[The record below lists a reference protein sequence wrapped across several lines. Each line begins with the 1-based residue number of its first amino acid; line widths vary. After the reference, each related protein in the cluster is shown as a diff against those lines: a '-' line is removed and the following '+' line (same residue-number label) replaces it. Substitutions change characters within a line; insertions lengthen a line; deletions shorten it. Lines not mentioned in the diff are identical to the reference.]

1 MPPHSLP
8 TDEYTLAIRV
18 RDVSKRFD
26 GTVAL
31 DGFHLDVHAGHVMTL
46 LGPSGSGKTTA
57 LRLIAGFDRPDG
69 GSIEIEGTPVADA
82 TTFAPPERRRVG
94 MVFQDYALFPH
105 LTVARNVAYGV
116 SKSHRSRRVA
126 ETLELVGLVGKEERL
141 PHELSGGEQQ
151 RVALARALAPEP
163 KVILLDE
170 PFSNLD
176 AALRSRVRAEVA
188 DILRQAGATAV
199 FVTHDQEEALSMS
212 DFVAVM
218 HDGRVVQAA
227 RPSDLYRSPVDEW
240 VAGFLGDADFLV
252 GDANGRSVAT
262 SAGTFPTDLT
272 GAVRVMIRPEV
283 VSLVPDATGPAV
295 VDARQFFGHDQLV
308 TVSLA
313 DGTRLRARLGPSPN
327 LEPGDK
333 VLVSVGEATT
343 FPWRES
349 LPAG

>member
-1 MPPHSLP
+1 M
-8 TDEYTLAIRV
+8 TDAPMNTVNEYTLAIRV

-31 DGFHLDVHAGHVMTL
+31 DAFHLDVHAGHVMTL

-57 LRLIAGFDRPDG
+57 LRLIAGFDRPDS
-69 GSIEIEGTPVADA
+69 GSIEIDGLTVADA
-82 TTFAPPERRRVG
+82 TTFAPPEKRRVG

-116 SKSHRSRRVA
+116 ARDDRRRRVT
-126 ETLELVGLVGKEERL
+126 ETLELVGLTGKEDRL

-151 RVALARALAPEP
+151 RVALARALAPQP

-176 AALRSRVRAEVA
+176 AALRSRVRTEVA
-188 DILRQAGATAV
+188 DILRQAGTTAV

-218 HDGRVVQAA
+218 HDGRIVQAA

-240 VAGFLGDADFLV
+240 VAAFLGEADFVSGEARGGSVHTTAGVFPTPLV
-252 GDANGRSVAT
+252 GK
-262 SAGTFPTDLT
+262 
-272 GAVRVMIRPEV
+272 VRVMIRPEAV
-283 VSLVPDATGPAV
+283 DLVPDASGGAIV
-295 VDARQFFGHDQLV
+295 SQREFFGHDQLV

-313 DGTRLRARLGPSPN
+313 DGTRLRARLGPSPY
-327 LEPGDK
+327 LEPGDT
-333 VLVSVGEATT
+333 VSVSIGEATT
-343 FPWRES
+343 FP
-349 LPAG
+349 AD